1 MGGNENEHEG
11 RDMAHTKGTWHM
23 EGPQLVGNGY
33 GIGHVT
39 AHNTSEGKA
48 NAALITA
55 APELLEALEALE
67 LYVTNNLESNYP
79 TGVDVNSTQF
89 DKARA
94 AISRAKGG
102 V

>member
-1 MGGNENEHEG
+1 
-11 RDMAHTKGTWHM
+11 MAHTKGTWHM

-55 APELLEALEALE
+55 APELLEALLDMAAGWEYIRSTHGD
-67 LYVTNNLESNYP
+67 LY
-79 TGVDVNSTQF
+79 GVGWDRAEN
-89 DKARA
+89 KARA
-94 AISRAKGG
+94 AIARARGEA
-102 V
+102 